1 MIFDEE
7 MMMPKELSSVSIHLS
22 IFRSYLNKGAFTKYV
37 GG

>member
-1 MIFDEE
+1 MISDEE
-7 MMMPKELSSVSIHLS
+7 MMMPELSSVSIHLS